1 MVNVLAIVSKFL
13 AFKPDRDNGFLR
25 AIKVHS
31 TPSFGGEVK
40 PPVPRCKILGRG
52 RNYCEV

>member
-40 PPVPRCKILGRG
+40 PPVPCCKILGRG